1 MSELA
6 LTPAT
11 IMLAEN
17 DSPRLDAREPG
28 GDRVAAPV
36 PAAPPT
42 PRPGLLRRAATF
54 VAGATGLAA
63 GLSILAMVPIL
74 QLATLGWLLECEGRI
89 GRTGRWRGSLAGL
102 ERAARLGTAV
112 LCGLVLFTPWLVLR
126 SYAQDAALLDPTS
139 PATRG
144 LALATLVVGLL
155 SLAHAVLAV
164 AQGGRVRHFLLPPLG
179 LLWLLGPGPRLTF
192 TGLIGRLKDA
202 VRSLRLDHYLA
213 LGTMGFLA
221 GFVWLLLPCAL
232 LALSPAAPALFL
244 LGLPLLAL
252 VIPWLVMAQAR
263 LAAEQRFR
271 AAFELSEIRR
281 RIARAPLATL
291 IAIVVLLA
299 PALPLFLLKLE
310 PLSRDARWLPAL
322 VYLGALLPGRL
333 VTGWAYARGGRP
345 GRAHWLLRWPV
356 RALIWPAA
364 GAYVLVLFFNQ
375 YFDWQGTAGLF
386 AQHPFLLPV
395 PFPG

>member
-6 LTPAT
+6 LSPAPP
-11 IMLAEN
+11 MLAPNEP
-17 DSPRLDAREPG
+17 SPPD
-28 GDRVAAPV
+28 V
-36 PAAPPT
+36 PPA
-42 PRPGLLRRAATF
+42 PRPGRLRRAATF

-63 GLSILAMVPIL
+63 GLSILAMIPVL

-89 GRTGRWRGSLAGL
+89 GRTGRWRGALAGL
-102 ERAARLGTAV
+102 ERAARLGTAL
-112 LCGLVLFTPWLVLR
+112 LCSLVLFTPWLVLQ
-126 SYAQDAALLDPTS
+126 SYARDAALLDPTS
-139 PATRG
+139 PAARG
-144 LALATLVVGLL
+144 LGLATLVVGLL
-155 SLAHAVLAV
+155 SLGHALLAV
-164 AQGGRVRHFLLPPLG
+164 AQGGRVHHFLLPPLG
-179 LLWLLGPGPRLTF
+179 LLWLIGVGRRADLSPGGLLGRA
-192 TGLIGRLKDA
+192 KAA

-221 GFVWLLLPCAL
+221 GFAWLLVPCAL
-232 LALSPAAPALFL
+232 LALSPSAPALFL

-252 VIPWLVMAQAR
+252 VIPWVVMAQAR
-263 LAAEQRFR
+263 LAAEQRFG
-271 AAFELSEIRR
+271 AAFELAEIRR

-291 IAIVVLLA
+291 VAIVVLLA

-310 PLSRDARWLPAL
+310 PLPRDARWLPAL
-322 VYLGALLPGRL
+322 VYLAALLPGRL
-333 VTGWAYARGGRP
+333 ATGWAYARGGRP

-364 GAYVLVLFFNQ
+364 GTYVLFLFFNQ